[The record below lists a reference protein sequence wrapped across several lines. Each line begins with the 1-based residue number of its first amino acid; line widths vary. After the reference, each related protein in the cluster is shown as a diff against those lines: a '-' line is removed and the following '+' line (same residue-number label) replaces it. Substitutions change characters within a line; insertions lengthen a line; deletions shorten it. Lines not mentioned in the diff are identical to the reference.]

1 MPRHLSVFQPTNK
14 MASERRLEANNRSRS
29 NRKDPA
35 VFCEDLP
42 EKTLNRTYPTG
53 MVAEGCLINT
63 ADAAEHTPDIPQ
75 CNPVK
80 HMRKMQ
86 PNVQCDLTAKND
98 ASNHR
103 GGRSRSG
110 KSVESM
116 CFITQMHLTE

>member
-14 MASERRLEANNRSRS
+14 MASERRLEANNRSGS

-42 EKTLNRTYPTG
+42 EKTLNRKYPTG
-53 MVAEGCLINT
+53 MVAEGCLIST

-80 HMRKMQ
+80 HMRKMH
-86 PNVQCDLTAKND
+86 PNVQCDLKAKND

-110 KSVESM
+110 KRRRA
-116 CFITQMHLTE
+116 CAY